1 MHADGVVRTENAAG
15 LGPATTIKDIC
26 FEVMKIQSYKRGLT
40 TKFRNTLLKLFP
52 AIYQSHKAAT
62 SIK

>member
-26 FEVMKIQSYKRGLT
+26 FASCTCYEVDEDP
-40 TKFRNTLLKLFP
+40 KLQAWFD
-52 AIYQSHKAAT
+52 HKV
-62 SIK
+62 S